1 MLSFRAVTVYRKI
14 DAMLN
19 FSELDDYGH
28 FAKQT
33 MFANLCCQSNP
44 INLSQGTPMIQEG
57 GSIFKRL
64 IAATINICKVTVG
77 TFMSNIQ

>member
-1 MLSFRAVTVYRKI
+1 MLSFRAVTVYQKI

-33 MFANLCCQSNP
+33 IFANLCCNHVVRNGDTIL
-44 INLSQGTPMIQEG
+44 IN
-57 GSIFKRL
+57 F
-64 IAATINICKVTVG
+64 
-77 TFMSNIQ
+77 